1 MRGTR
6 FMAVTA
12 ATAAVVT
19 VAACGGSSSTPGGGG
34 GGGGGGGKTS
44 IAVWEGYADTEGAAF
59 KGLVSQFNSSHPKI
73 HVSALYVNNDYSLQ
87 KVSTAVRGGTPPD
100 ISYLYGSWSPNI
112 VKIPAVVDL
121 TSVVKQPSANWSDF
135 WQGEQQVATVN
146 GKVIGIP
153 ALVDNLAIVYNS
165 RLFRQ
170 AGLNPPSANW
180 TWNDFRA
187 AAKKLTNPSKKQFG
201 WSIPADASEDTVWHW
216 EAMLWEAGGD
226 ILNSSN
232 TKAAF
237 DSPQGVE
244 ALTMLKDMAVDD
256 KSVYIDTTN
265 SKYMDVFN
273 AGKIGML
280 VTGPWDLST
289 ITVPHGVQIMPTFSG
304 SPAGH
309 QSISGPDN
317 WVIFNN
323 SDARKQAA
331 ITFVRWLT
339 APSQV
344 RAFSLK
350 TGDLPILRSVGQDQS
365 VINQMNTSLPGVKT
379 FISNLSN
386 VKKARPQVASYP
398 AISQALG
405 NAIVAVLLG
414 KQSPQAALN
423 QAAQAANAALAGS

>member
-1 MRGTR
+1 MRRTR

-12 ATAAVVT
+12 AAAAALT
-19 VAACGGSSSTPGGGG
+19 VAACGGSNSSA
-34 GGGGGGGKTS
+34 GGGGKTS
-44 IAVWEGYADTEGAAF
+44 ITVWEGYADTEGAAF
-59 KGLVSQFNSSHPKI
+59 KGLVRQFNSSHPKI

-87 KVSTAVRGGTPPD
+87 KVSAAVRGGTPPD
-100 ISYLYGSWSPNI
+100 IAYLYGSWSPNI
-112 VKIPAVVDL
+112 VKIPSVVDL
-121 TSVVKQPSANWSDF
+121 TSIAKRPSVNFGDF

-170 AGLNPPSANW
+170 AE
-180 TWNDFRA
+180 
-187 AAKKLTNPSKKQFG
+187 LTNPSKKQFG